1 MLHKETE
8 RNLEEVYQSRKQY
21 LNRNDCCIEE
31 LHDMCMN
38 CEKFCGINKHDYSEC
53 RDLPCFKNW
62 LGLEYLNWVNGY
74 GGF

>member
-8 RNLEEVYQSRKQY
+8 RNLEEVYQSRKPY

-38 CEKFCGINKHDYSEC
+38 CEKFCGINNHDYSGC

-62 LGLEYLNWVNGY
+62 LGLEYLDWVNGY